1 MLQGKQFV
9 ILLTLS
15 LFSYVL
21 NDKNVIP
28 ISSTLHLLHSWQRLR
43 EACTNITRDKTVFIT
58 SDAICILSNTESHL
72 SFV

>member
-1 MLQGKQFV
+1 MLQGRQFV

-28 ISSTLHLLHSWQRLR
+28 ISSNLHAWYSLRRLG
-43 EACTNITRDKTVFIT
+43 EACKNITRDKPVFIT
-58 SDAICILSNTESHL
+58 SGAICILSNTQSHL